1 MELEGDSLL
10 PIADEQETVSMELNT
25 SAGMDLLSQCQTHEV
40 EGAVIIYDT
49 ESQEMAE
56 EDKSSEDPDNF
67 ITLHASTDVKSEVQ
81 EEAASAENLDEVDN
95 ETDDDETIATFVTST
110 GQQLAL
116 YAVEDSDEIFAVA
129 LYDESGEPPTNFHFL
144 MKADVER
151 LIGEGAVKT
160 VKKPQAQPNRES
172 KPAEKKE
179 EIKFERLSD
188 LQAKAEKEEA
198 AAVQLK
204 KVQEMQNEK
213 KREEVAAA
221 AAAAAAATAASVQL
235 KTVHLVQTEKK
246 EEAVAAPVQLKKV
259 HETKVDIKEEVAS
272 PAQLK
277 NLHEMKSEI
286 KEETTS
292 APAPVP
298 AQLKKVHEMKTE
310 KKDVVGAS
318 QFKKVHDLKTEN
330 KEEAAQLKKIHEVK
344 TEIVEVPGPQPKAQT
359 PKPQCRIVQKVE
371 QKKAV
376 GTPNRNL
383 INRNINSPNVSTITK
398 TTKTYGNIKSPN
410 ASTITKTYSNM
421 KTPAGTPTITR
432 VIKTYANMNTPSGST
447 IAKTTKTYGNA
458 PGVSTVYK
466 TTKPIGN
473 INSPNAST
481 ITKTTKTIGNINSPS
496 ASTITKTTKIIG
508 STYQPRM
515 TQPKKETKVAYV
527 VSNDSQYVIDNV
539 LEDLDSDTEII
550 EESTVQYILCDG
562 DPSDSEMTFD
572 ELQASLQSF
581 KANKPSVNQTKT
593 STPQKTEKKK
603 ETIIRYSTFLKSS
616 SKVAPI
622 LSQKREPVTTVYR
635 TYSKSPKKARMT
647 NNLLHPMKKI
657 KQEVEDSSY
666 GDTSAFDDGHL
677 SSDDLSRNTSKQ
689 NASMS
694 DTPGMVKVKRSR
706 KQQLT
711 MVNRTDSEIIIQS
724 AYSEGE
730 EEPVVMKKRGRRR
743 KKLSPDPDY
752 NPRKVLKKAKKANRS
767 VEVIEI
773 DVDESERASGQD
785 STLEGNKGKC
795 SSDKENE
802 TISVNDSEAEAEVEE
817 EPSAP
822 KKVKQPMMQCSHCN
836 RNFRKRKA
844 LEKHVQ
850 VCPKSPAYIQKLE
863 ERKKLAAQSGK
874 RFKCK
879 SCEET
884 FDIAVSLAR
893 HVRVVH
899 SLRKK
904 KTKTERSE
912 SSESEEEEEDVPGE
926 SMEESSPKPESARK
940 RRGRPP
946 AKKSLANESPSSN
959 IELKLDSSTESLHQE
974 PKKRGRP
981 PGRKSVVKA
990 PRKRSISKERS
1001 LSPDS
1006 EDAAVSSESLPK
1018 KRGKPTRRN
1027 LSKDDEQEAPEGE
1040 GKIDSSNE
1048 TEKTLEST
1056 PLKKETKPMVVLVN
1070 FSKVGKSMNSEAD
1083 ETYES
1088 SDEMPLEARKK
1099 RSNKRSVSKDDKSV
1113 SSEGEKKNDSSDE
1126 TPLEARKKT
1135 RSNKTSVS
1143 KDDTEAEEKNYSSD
1157 EAPLEAR
1164 KKARTSKASVAKEDS
1179 SVTAEAD
1186 EKNESLDEAPLEARK
1201 KAIMSKPSTSKDDRS
1216 VSPEVKDERSK
1227 AVEEKSKEARSAT
1240 PDPEKKEEKTAELS
1254 EELKEVPAKKTVE
1267 ETVQEIKENPITE
1280 APKKRKL
1287 SKDESKNV
1295 DDSAPFKPEDKVETS
1310 VEVSVEPS
1318 RKKTRSAKES
1328 ISTDE
1333 ESEIQIAKEKSEDS
1347 EAPSG
1352 TRKKGRPSKAKL
1364 TVEEEMEALMAEDEP
1379 ESSTENPTESR
1390 NRGKPS
1396 GARTS
1401 VEEELEVP
1409 VEEEKEKPAKVSE
1422 HSAEIRRKSRSSKD
1436 VTSAKED
1443 ETEISDSKESTSESS
1458 EHPRKQVRSSKDVPA
1473 TKDDEPEIPDSKE
1486 STSECPEIPQKRDRS
1501 SKERL
1506 SKDDESESPDREEKT
1521 ETTSETPRRRGR
1533 PSKDKSSKSESVDDS
1548 ATEVETPVTEEKTES
1563 ACETPRRRGRP
1574 SKNQSSKSESVDN
1587 SARGVETSVT
1597 EEKTESASET
1607 PRRRGRPTK
1616 DQASKSESVDDS
1628 ATEADAPV
1636 TEEKTENAS
1645 ETPRRRG
1652 RPTKDQASKSESVD
1666 DSATEADTP
1675 VTEEKTENA
1684 SETPRRR
1691 GRPTKDQA
1699 SKSESVDDLATEV
1712 DKKVESPA
1720 TDDKDKGKT
1729 KKKVQSPSRTWKVKK
1744 LNCED
1749 CGKWFSSATL
1759 LKTHRLQHRTK
1770 KSARL
1775 DADRCPLCRKAIPG
1789 DLFAKHMATVHKK
1802 KSPTIVGATRRPD
1815 VRRVA
1820 KPARKPRN
1828 SDPFTAFRVSLNDK
1842 LRDSSK
1848 SEFL

>member
-10 PIADEQETVSMELNT
+10 PITDEQETVSMELNT

-67 ITLHASTDVKSEVQ
+67 ITLHASTDAKSEVQ
-81 EEAASAENLDEVDN
+81 EEAASAENLDEADN

-198 AAVQLK
+198 AAIQLK

-213 KREEVAAA
+213 KREEAAAA
-221 AAAAAAATAASVQL
+221 AAAAAAATAAAVQL
-235 KTVHLVQTEKK
+235 KTIHLVQTEKK
-246 EEAVAAPVQLKKV
+246 EEAVAAPVQLKV

-277 NLHEMKSEI
+277 KVHEMKPEK
-286 KEETTS
+286 KEETIS
-292 APAPVP
+292 GPAPAP

-318 QFKKVHDLKTEN
+318 QLKKVHDLKTEN
-330 KEEAAQLKKIHEVK
+330 KEEAAAAQLKKIHEVK
-344 TEIVEVPGPQPKAQT
+344 TEIVEVPGPQPKAQI

-371 QKKAV
+371 QKKTV

-410 ASTITKTYSNM
+410 ASTITKTYGNM
-421 KTPAGTPTITR
+421 KTPTGTPTITR
-432 VIKTYANMNTPSGST
+432 VIKTYGNINTSSGST
-447 IAKTTKTYGNA
+447 IAKTTKTYGNINA

-508 STYQPRM
+508 SAYQPRM

-527 VSNDSQYVIDNV
+527 ISNDSQYVIDNV

-581 KANKPSVNQTKT
+581 KANKPNVNQTKT

-647 NNLLHPMKKI
+647 NNLLHPIKKI

-694 DTPGMVKVKRSR
+694 DTPGMAKVKRSR

-724 AYSEGE
+724 TYSEGE

-785 STLEGNKGKC
+785 STLEGNKGKG

-802 TISVNDSEAEAEVEE
+802 TISVNDSEAEAEEEE

-912 SSESEEEEEDVPGE
+912 SSESEEQEEDVPDE

-959 IELKLDSSTESLHQE
+959 IELKLDSSTETLHQE
-974 PKKRGRP
+974 PKRRGRP

-1018 KRGKPTRRN
+1018 KRGKPTRCN
-1027 LSKDDEQEAPEGE
+1027 PSKDDEQEAPEGE
-1040 GKIDSSNE
+1040 GKIDSSTE

-1056 PLKKETKPMVVLVN
+1056 PLKKGTKPMVVLVN
-1070 FSKVGKSMNSEAD
+1070 YSNVGKSMNSEAD
-1083 ETYES
+1083 EKYES

-1099 RSNKRSVSKDDKSV
+1099 RSSKRSVSKDDKSV

-1126 TPLEARKKT
+1126 TRPLEARKKT
-1135 RSNKTSVS
+1135 RSSKTSVS

-1201 KAIMSKPSTSKDDRS
+1201 KAIMSKPSTSKEDRS

-1227 AVEEKSKEARSAT
+1227 TVEEKSKEARSAT

-1254 EELKEVPAKKTVE
+1254 EEPKEVPAKKTVE
-1267 ETVQEIKENPITE
+1267 ETVQENKEKLITE
-1280 APKKRKL
+1280 PLKKRKL
-1287 SKDESKNV
+1287 SKDESTNV
-1295 DDSAPFKPEDKVETS
+1295 DDPAASKTEDKVETS

-1347 EAPSG
+1347 EAPSE
-1352 TRKKGRPSKAKL
+1352 TRKRGRPSKVKL
-1364 TVEEEMEALMAEDEP
+1364 TVEEQMEALMAEDEP
-1379 ESSTENPTESR
+1379 ESSTENPTESW

-1396 GARTS
+1396 RARTF

-1436 VTSAKED
+1436 VPSAKED

-1458 EHPRKQVRSSKDVPA
+1458 EHPRKQVR
-1473 TKDDEPEIPDSKE
+1473 
-1486 STSECPEIPQKRDRS
+1486 
-1501 SKERL
+1501 
-1506 SKDDESESPDREEKT
+1506 
-1521 ETTSETPRRRGR
+1521 
-1533 PSKDKSSKSESVDDS
+1533 
-1548 ATEVETPVTEEKTES
+1548 
-1563 ACETPRRRGRP
+1563 
-1574 SKNQSSKSESVDN
+1574 
-1587 SARGVETSVT
+1587 
-1597 EEKTESASET
+1597 
-1607 PRRRGRPTK
+1607 
-1616 DQASKSESVDDS
+1616 
-1628 ATEADAPV
+1628 
-1636 TEEKTENAS
+1636 
-1645 ETPRRRG
+1645 
-1652 RPTKDQASKSESVD
+1652 
-1666 DSATEADTP
+1666 
-1675 VTEEKTENA
+1675 
-1684 SETPRRR
+1684 
-1691 GRPTKDQA
+1691 
-1699 SKSESVDDLATEV
+1699 
-1712 DKKVESPA
+1712 
-1720 TDDKDKGKT
+1720 
-1729 KKKVQSPSRTWKVKK
+1729 
-1744 LNCED
+1744 
-1749 CGKWFSSATL
+1749 
-1759 LKTHRLQHRTK
+1759 
-1770 KSARL
+1770 
-1775 DADRCPLCRKAIPG
+1775 
-1789 DLFAKHMATVHKK
+1789 
-1802 KSPTIVGATRRPD
+1802 
-1815 VRRVA
+1815 
-1820 KPARKPRN
+1820 
-1828 SDPFTAFRVSLNDK
+1828 
-1842 LRDSSK
+1842 
-1848 SEFL
+1848 